1 MQFSLQKKD
10 QKKESEFI
18 QTIIPVDGLCYK
30 MNYLS
35 HQFYQKFFHLSQN
48 VYHATEKQLRQD
60 KKNGQQKQIVL
71 QLRLS
76 YNICLLVSCVFDDK
90 TD

>member
-18 QTIIPVDGLCYK
+18 QPIIPVDGLCYN

-48 VYHATEKQLRQD
+48 VYHATEKKQLR
-60 KKNGQQKQIVL
+60 
-71 QLRLS
+71 
-76 YNICLLVSCVFDDK
+76 
-90 TD
+90 